1 LKSSQSHNAQEF
13 ETVTVYYRWH
23 PLAGQ
28 KLIVHGRVNRN
39 GERVLCRL
47 PDGTVGSLPAWMLR
61 ADSSQFTL
69 GKPLVCVEALRELRD
84 LLSTLQ
90 ASAGCGKA
98 SLKIM
103 PKEGIDETAE
113 AKHTATA
120 STALAAGSA
129 SSRFTGAPTKRP
141 RKRTGGTSLEG
152 RLRKRRLPGRKEAD
166 Q

>member
-1 LKSSQSHNAQEF
+1 MLATAHAKRLPQGLVQVGISSIGLATVRHTGPVYENFGAHEKLPTCAPIESSQSHNAQEF

-69 GKPLVCVEALRELRD
+69 GKPLVSVDALRELRD

-90 ASAGCGKA
+90 ASAGYA
-98 SLKIM
+98 
-103 PKEGIDETAE
+103 
-113 AKHTATA
+113 
-120 STALAAGSA
+120 
-129 SSRFTGAPTKRP
+129 
-141 RKRTGGTSLEG
+141 
-152 RLRKRRLPGRKEAD
+152 RLR
-166 Q
+166 